1 MNYIYIDSKTELRS
15 YLSNLAEN
23 KCSILALDT
32 EANMHMYAYGVQLCL
47 IQVYD
52 GKNTIIIDPFKIDN
66 RTLQVLFE
74 NRDILKVMYDAAS
87 DMFLL
92 KNGNSIDIKS
102 ILDLRPGIELLNYDK
117 KDLHS
122 VIATELGVLLEGK
135 KKYHRYNWLR
145 RPITKEALEYSIND
159 VRYLIQLKDI
169 VLKKLYMNN
178 LFDSFILQNLRIQ
191 NRDYLAN
198 PKDAYKKVK
207 GFYGLKD
214 EERTL
219 FQKLF
224 MLRDQYA
231 RKLNMPSHNVIG
243 NNTLLNIAKNAE
255 TINEI
260 RFPKRFSPNLGGE
273 IKQALRNI
281 LKAV

>member
-1 MNYIYIDSKTELRS
+1 MNYIFIDSKTELRS
-15 YLSNLAEN
+15 YLSNLTAN

-32 EANMHMYAYGVQLCL
+32 EANMHRYAYGVQLCL
-47 IQVYD
+47 IQVFD
-52 GKNTIIIDPFKIDN
+52 GKYSVIIDPFKIDN
-66 RTLQVLFE
+66 GTLKILFE

-92 KNGNSIDIKS
+92 KNGNNIDIKS

-117 KDLHS
+117 KDLYS

-145 RPITKEALEYSIND
+145 RPISKEALEYSIND

-169 VLKKLYMNN
+169 VLKKLYMKN

-191 NRDYLAN
+191 NRDYLDN
-198 PKDAYKKVK
+198 PRDGYKKVK
-207 GFYGLKD
+207 GFSGLKY

-231 RKLNMPSHNVIG
+231 KKLNMPSHNIIS
-243 NNTLLNIAKNAE
+243 NNTLLHITKSAGA
-255 TINEI
+255 INEI
-260 RFPKRFSPNLGGE
+260 RFPKRFSPKLRGE
-273 IKQALRNI
+273 INQALRNI
-281 LKAV
+281 LEAV

>member
-1 MNYIYIDSKTELRS
+1 MNYIFIDSTAELRS
-15 YLSNLAEN
+15 YLSNLTEN

-32 EANMHMYAYGVQLCL
+32 EANMHRYAYGVQLCL
-47 IQVYD
+47 IQVFD
-52 GKNTIIIDPFKIDN
+52 GKDSVIIDPFKIDN
-66 RTLQVLFE
+66 GTLKILFE

-92 KNGNSIDIKS
+92 KNGNNIDIKS

-145 RPITKEALEYSIND
+145 RPISKEALEYSIND

-191 NRDYLAN
+191 NRDYLHN
-198 PKDAYKKVK
+198 PRDGYKKVK
-207 GFYGLKD
+207 GFFGLKD

-231 RKLNMPSHNVIG
+231 KKLNMPSHNVIG

-260 RFPKRFSPNLGGE
+260 RFPKRFSPNLRGE

>member
-15 YLSNLAEN
+15 YLSNLTEN

-32 EANMHMYAYGVQLCL
+32 EANMHRYAYGVQLCL
-47 IQVYD
+47 IQVFD
-52 GKNTIIIDPFKIDN
+52 GKDSVIIDPFKIDN
-66 RTLQVLFE
+66 GTLKILFE

-92 KNGNSIDIKS
+92 KNGNNIDIKS

-122 VIATELGVLLEGK
+122 VIATDLGVLLEGK

-145 RPITKEALEYSIND
+145 RPISKEALEYSIND

-178 LFDSFILQNLRIQ
+178 LFDSFILQSLRIQ
-191 NRDYLAN
+191 NRDYFDN
-198 PKDAYKKVK
+198 PRDGYKKVK
-207 GFYGLKD
+207 GFFGLKD

-231 RKLNMPSHNVIG
+231 KKLNMPSHNVIG

-260 RFPKRFSPNLGGE
+260 RFPKRFSPNLRGE

>member
-15 YLSNLAEN
+15 YLSNLTDN

-32 EANMHMYAYGVQLCL
+32 EANMHRYAYGVQLCL
-47 IQVYD
+47 IQVFD
-52 GKNTIIIDPFKIDN
+52 GKDSVIIDPFKIDN
-66 RTLQVLFE
+66 GTLKILFE

-92 KNGNSIDIKS
+92 KNGNNIDIKS

-145 RPITKEALEYSIND
+145 RPISKEALEYSIND

-178 LFDSFILQNLRIQ
+178 LFDSFILQSLRIQ
-191 NRDYLAN
+191 NRDYFDN
-198 PKDAYKKVK
+198 PRDGYKKVK
-207 GFYGLKD
+207 YFSGLKD

-231 RKLNMPSHNVIG
+231 KKLNMPSHNVIG

-260 RFPKRFSPNLGGE
+260 RFPKRFSPNLRGE